1 MIKELKYFFFIFVII
16 IFFFF
21 VLKYYFSDT
30 NIKKSHRSVN
40 LINDNIKQY
49 EDNLLILNSDTESTS
64 DKTPEGPEEKLQKL
78 AEMKEK
84 GLINEDDYNNKKEE
98 ILKVM

>member
-49 EDNLLILNSDTESTS
+49 EDNLLILNSDTENII
-64 DKTPEGPEEKLQKL
+64 EYV
-78 AEMKEK
+78 EM
-84 GLINEDDYNNKKEE
+84 NNKKENKYFFLE
-98 ILKVM
+98 LLKVND

>member
-40 LINDNIKQY
+40 LINDNINQY
-49 EDNLLILNSDTESTS
+49 EDNLLILNSDTENII
-64 DKTPEGPEEKLQKL
+64 EYV
-78 AEMKEK
+78 EM
-84 GLINEDDYNNKKEE
+84 NNKKENKYFFLE
-98 ILKVM
+98 LLKVND